1 MSLLLPPNVSEQNL
15 DAFAAAIGSEHVLT
29 TEEDKFEAGETR

>member
-15 DAFAAAIGSEHVLT
+15 ANALDAFGSEHESSYVSGA
-29 TEEDKFEAGETR
+29 ES